1 VEFRSIIIVSSE
13 NNNLSDLQRLKY
25 TASHNRKHILYNT
38 YIVTINGRKYALKIM
53 GVGKQK
59 VRFDLFI
66 DYKSI
71 LKYKDV
77 GVEKILY
84 DAINK
89 VYDLK

>member
-1 VEFRSIIIVSSE
+1 
-13 NNNLSDLQRLKY
+13 
-25 TASHNRKHILYNT
+25 
-38 YIVTINGRKYALKIM
+38 M

>member
-1 VEFRSIIIVSSE
+1 MSSE
-13 NNNLSDLQRLKY
+13 NNNLSDLQRLKN
-25 TASHNRKHILYNT
+25 TASHNKKHLMYRT
-38 YIVTINGRKYALKIM
+38 YIVTINDRKYALKIM

-66 DYKSI
+66 DYESI

-84 DAINK
+84 EAINK
-89 VYDLK
+89 VYD